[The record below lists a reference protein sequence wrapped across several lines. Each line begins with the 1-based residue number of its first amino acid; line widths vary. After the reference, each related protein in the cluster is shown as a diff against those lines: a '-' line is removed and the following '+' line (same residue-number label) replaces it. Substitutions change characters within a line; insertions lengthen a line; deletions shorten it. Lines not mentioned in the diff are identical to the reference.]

1 MKNKF
6 YIVTEIETHEKSSQ
20 IEWEILNCLGI
31 WTVEGKNEA
40 DREVKLWE
48 KVEEYLGTKLASLT
62 YENNKPHALT
72 AFKQTVFLVAQSV
85 VAFLQLPIN
94 INM

>member
-6 YIVTEIETHEKSSQ
+6 YIVTDIETHDLDQDHE
-20 IEWEILNCLGI
+20 EILNCLGI

-72 AFKQTVFLVAQSV
+72 AY
-85 VAFLQLPIN
+85 
-94 INM
+94 M

>member
-6 YIVTEIETHEKSSQ
+6 YIVTDVETYEQSSQ

-31 WTVEGKNEA
+31 WSIEGRNEA

-48 KVEEYLGTKLASLT
+48 KVEEYLGTKLKNLT
-62 YENNKPHALT
+62 YEDNKPHALT
-72 AFKQTVFLVAQSV
+72 AFK
-85 VAFLQLPIN
+85 
-94 INM
+94 

>member
-6 YIVTEIETHEKSSQ
+6 YIVTDIETHEKSDQ
-20 IEWEILNCLGI
+20 IGR
-31 WTVEGKNEA
+31 NEA
-40 DREVKLWE
+40 DRENKLWE

-72 AFKQTVFLVAQSV
+72 SF
-85 VAFLQLPIN
+85 
-94 INM
+94 M

>member
-1 MKNKF
+1 MIWGTNKQPKKGLNIELTDLQYEYLHELVMF
-6 YIVTEIETHEKSSQ
+6 VETHEKSDQ

-31 WTVEGKNEA
+31 WGIEGRNEA

-62 YENNKPHALT
+62 YEHNKPHALT
-72 AFKQTVFLVAQSV
+72 AFK
-85 VAFLQLPIN
+85 
-94 INM
+94 

>member
-6 YIVTEIETHEKSSQ
+6 YIVTDIETHDLDQDQE
-20 IEWEILNCLGI
+20 EILNCLGI

-48 KVEEYLGTKLASLT
+48 QVEEYLGTKLASLT
-62 YENNKPHALT
+62 YEHNKPHALT
-72 AFKQTVFLVAQSV
+72 SY
-85 VAFLQLPIN
+85 
-94 INM
+94 M

>member
-6 YIVTEIETHEKSSQ
+6 YIVTDIETHEKSDQ

-31 WTVEGKNEA
+31 WGIEGRNEA

-48 KVEEYLGTKLASLT
+48 KVEE
-62 YENNKPHALT
+62 
-72 AFKQTVFLVAQSV
+72 
-85 VAFLQLPIN
+85 
-94 INM
+94 

>member
-6 YIVTEIETHEKSSQ
+6 YIVSNIETYAKSDQ

-31 WTVEGKNEA
+31 WDISGRNEA

-48 KVEEYLGTKLASLT
+48 KVEEHLGTKLASLT

-72 AFKQTVFLVAQSV
+72 SY
-85 VAFLQLPIN
+85 
-94 INM
+94 M

>member
-1 MKNKF
+1 MKVKLKKHLDTQTL
-6 YIVTEIETHEKSSQ
+6 YHDLDQDHE
-20 IEWEILNCLGI
+20 EILNCLGI

-62 YENNKPHALT
+62 YEHNKPHALT
-72 AFKQTVFLVAQSV
+72 SY
-85 VAFLQLPIN
+85 
-94 INM
+94 M

>member
-62 YENNKPHALT
+62 YEHNKPHALT
-72 AFKQTVFLVAQSV
+72 SYMQDSLISGTFGSCFSAITD
-85 VAFLQLPIN
+85 
-94 INM
+94 

>member
-6 YIVTEIETHEKSSQ
+6 YIVTDIETHEKSSQ

-31 WTVEGKNEA
+31 WTLEGRNEA
-40 DREVKLWE
+40 ERENKLWN
-48 KVEEYLGTKLASLT
+48 KVEEYLGTKIKSLT
-62 YENNKPHALT
+62 YEDNKPHALT
-72 AFKQTVFLVAQSV
+72 AFKQTVLLVAHSV

-94 INM
+94 M

>member
-6 YIVTEIETHEKSSQ
+6 YIVTDIETHEKSSQ

-31 WTVEGKNEA
+31 WGIEGKNEA

-62 YENNKPHALT
+62 YEHNKPHALT
-72 AFKQTVFLVAQSV
+72 AFKQTVLLVAHSV

-94 INM
+94 M

>member
-6 YIVTEIETHEKSSQ
+6 YIVSNIETYAKSSQ

-31 WTVEGKNEA
+31 WSIKGRNEA
-40 DREVKLWE
+40 DRENKLWE

-62 YENNKPHALT
+62 YESNKPHALT
-72 AFKQTVFLVAQSV
+72 SY
-85 VAFLQLPIN
+85 
-94 INM
+94 M

>member
-6 YIVTEIETHEKSSQ
+6 YIVTDIETHDLDQDHE
-20 IEWEILNCLGI
+20 EILNCLGI

-48 KVEEYLGTKLASLT
+48 QVEEYLGTKLASLT
-62 YENNKPHALT
+62 YEHNKPHALT
-72 AFKQTVFLVAQSV
+72 SY
-85 VAFLQLPIN
+85 
-94 INM
+94 M

>member
-1 MKNKF
+1 MKSKF
-6 YIVTEIETHEKSSQ
+6 VIVSDIETYEKSDQ

-31 WTVEGKNEA
+31 WTLEGRNEA
-40 DREVKLWE
+40 ERENKLWN

-72 AFKQTVFLVAQSV
+72 SY
-85 VAFLQLPIN
+85 
-94 INM
+94 M

>member
-6 YIVTEIETHEKSSQ
+6 YIVTDIETHDLDQDHE
-20 IEWEILNCLGI
+20 EILNCLGI

-48 KVEEYLGTKLASLT
+48 MVEEYLGTKLASLT

-72 AFKQTVFLVAQSV
+72 AY
-85 VAFLQLPIN
+85 
-94 INM
+94 M